1 MIMNLWMASDFTVMF
16 LSSALILWL
25 LLAGTG
31 WCMEFLEKKMDK
43 EQESLFLKA
52 SLIYLLF
59 ILPLLTG
66 TTLFT
71 MTYREIQPS
80 EGPMGPTLLRTIRYH
95 TFGTTSGL
103 GNFWLFWLILAV
115 WAVGFLYKGVY
126 RRQKEK
132 RMLKRLR
139 NASCHLEEGW
149 ILELAGELCL
159 ELGVRRPVRF
169 YISELVSSP
178 FVEGTGT
185 YHVILPG
192 NIRDCGETELM
203 LRHELTHC
211 ARGDLCYR
219 RHLYWLCA
227 LYWFLPP
234 VYGYAERFVEVNEMA
249 CDEAVLRSVP
259 GKARY
264 RYARLMYDLA
274 SENGERSFAET
285 GFSFS
290 GQKDSILERRMKSM
304 VKMKKGMKRWKA
316 AVLSAMLLTLCPA
329 TTLAAAGGVSR
340 VQDVVAR
347 SMATELEE
355 NPIVVETYQEIYEAD
370 NYTLVKE
377 APDMDAMETNLV
389 TRGVSTIDLTINGKV
404 QISIAVVSRGF
415 RR

>member
-1 MIMNLWMASDFTVMF
+1 
-16 LSSALILWL
+16 
-25 LLAGTG
+25 
-31 WCMEFLEKKMDK
+31 
-43 EQESLFLKA
+43 
-52 SLIYLLF
+52 
-59 ILPLLTG
+59 
-66 TTLFT
+66 
-71 MTYREIQPS
+71 
-80 EGPMGPTLLRTIRYH
+80 
-95 TFGTTSGL
+95 
-103 GNFWLFWLILAV
+103 
-115 WAVGFLYKGVY
+115 
-126 RRQKEK
+126 
-132 RMLKRLR
+132 MLKRLR

-404 QISIAVVSRGF
+404 QISIAVVSLSKGDEVTFKLDSDHTTDRFRAGLEDSSGGRVYVNSSNGKILHDFSISKSGTYTLFVEGTTSSEIHVEGF
-415 RR
+415 VGI